1 MERICEVINKDTAGA
16 LGSENTFNEGYVFA
30 VQGVFLD
37 GF

>member
-1 MERICEVINKDTAGA
+1 MERICEVINRDTVCA
-16 LGSENTFNEGYVFA
+16 LGSEKYIKRRT